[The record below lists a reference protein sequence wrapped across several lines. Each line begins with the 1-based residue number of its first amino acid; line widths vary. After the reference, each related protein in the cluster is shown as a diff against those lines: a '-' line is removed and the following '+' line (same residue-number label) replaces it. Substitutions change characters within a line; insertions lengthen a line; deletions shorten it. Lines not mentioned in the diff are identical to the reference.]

1 MRVLHTIVTVLLFLF
16 VALMVVFRISDGS
29 FEAAGARMDR
39 IMGVTADEV
48 GEVANDTAEATDKL
62 ARDIADGPDDE
73 N

>member
-1 MRVLHTIVTVLLFLF
+1 MRILHMIVTVLLFLF
-16 VALMVVFRISDGS
+16 VGLFLVFRITDGS

-48 GEVANDTAEATDKL
+48 GEVAEDAAVATDKL